1 MKARISLRA
10 RIVMLVVV
18 AIVPLFGMSIFKA
31 LHNASAEVER
41 AKGDLQFAASLAA
54 AGQERVADSARQV
67 LTLIASLPGIQEGP
81 IGDCERYFSRLT
93 QRLPEYANLGLI
105 GLDGNTRCHAL
116 GGGKPAYLGDRAY
129 FHHAMEQRRFVVGT
143 YAVGRLAGKPVITY
157 AQPVIN
163 AADKVTGVVFA
174 SFDLAEMAR
183 LIEGIQLP
191 SGAALGVQDR
201 EGALLAGKPK
211 LPINVGDMV
220 RSPVLQEA
228 VRSLSTGVR
237 EGADGAGH
245 ERLWAFMPSSSHS
258 EAAVFVSVSMDRSLI
273 VGPGHEQL
281 WLELAVLGLV
291 AFLGAWVAW
300 MIGGSVIVGP
310 AHQILYAT
318 RQLEKGHLGVR
329 IPLRQDSAPGEFT
342 RMAASF
348 NLMADSLEQRERDV
362 EKELARSRQAYAT
375 LELTIN
381 SMQEGLMAVDTTGR
395 LLLINETASQL
406 FAIDEMSLVLS
417 PRWPERQGL
426 FVPGSDTL
434 HAFDQLPLYRALQ
447 GESGGPLHILV
458 RNERE
463 PEGRLISCSYRPM
476 RGPDSVV
483 GALMVFSDITHVE
496 RLQLEQARSY
506 ERLRE
511 VQRKLLNA
519 QRLGRIGNWELDIQT
534 GLLWWSDEVYEIFG
548 LLRDQFDG
556 RPDTTL
562 AMIHPD
568 DRSDYRRLRDVAV
581 REGLPLDVEYRIVLP
596 DGQIRWIHQ
605 IGESHPD
612 SAGSGILRAGV
623 VQDVTPRKTAQQMA
637 ARTTE
642 MLKRTGD
649 MARIGGWEVVLDGLK
664 PVWSEQVYR
673 IYELEPGSALS
684 VGQAMACYPPSAQ
697 PALQAAARA
706 AARQGVAWDL
716 ELPLVTMKG
725 RTVWVRSQGRALM
738 QDGRVTR
745 VVGALQDIT
754 EQHNSQEQL
763 RLLGTSISRLN
774 DIVMITETSPLD
786 EPGPRIVFVNDAF
799 ERRTGYR
806 REEVLGRSPRFL
818 QGPKTQRAE
827 LDRISAALRQ
837 MKPVRAELINYKKN
851 GEEIWLD
858 FDMVPIANGQGEFT
872 HFVAVERDITKRKLS
887 EQALMNSEQ
896 RYAALFESAPVA
908 MWIVEAES
916 LGFLAVN
923 EAALAHYGY
932 SRDEFLRLTV
942 ADILSV
948 AERTQLEQHVAQ
960 SSSGLV
966 HRWQH
971 VDRAGR
977 EFPVETLSRA
987 ITYLGKNARF
997 VVAVNV
1003 AAQVKAEKEVQAYL
1017 FTLQRA
1023 ADATQ
1028 AITGHRTLEATM
1040 QETVDQVRAVVGAH
1054 QAVVSLTG
1062 RGEQVHAINAV
1073 SFSDHYAHCRDF
1085 VRQAHACG
1093 LSPAVCASNS
1103 PMRLTQAELEARP
1116 GWQAP
1121 AAGAQPP
1128 PMRGWL
1134 AVPLTGRHGENIGLL
1149 QLTDKYEGDF
1159 TVQDQYVTVEIAQLA
1174 SIAIEN
1180 ARLFE
1185 QVNELNIGLEEKVA
1199 ERTAA
1204 LERQEALFRTLAE
1217 QAPQVIWNAE
1227 PGGRVTYANRQW
1239 YELMGGT
1246 PADWMGY
1253 KWLAAVHPD
1262 DLPDMTANWKAASAS
1277 LTPYM
1282 GLRRMLAQDGTY
1294 HAMSYRASPVLD
1306 DDGRVLF
1313 WVGIDA
1319 DVTEIKAI
1327 EAALR
1332 LSNQELEAFS
1342 YSVSHDLR
1350 SPLNTVDGFSRLLAK
1365 QLEPGDTNDKMRHYL
1380 SRIQAGVAQM
1390 GRLIEDLLSLA
1401 QVSRM
1406 QLRDE
1411 TVDLSAVAREIADE
1425 CRGRDPDRVADI
1437 RIEDGLRVQGDGRL
1451 VRVVMENLVGN
1462 AWKFTSQ
1469 RAETVISIGHTK
1481 TEDGVTAFFV
1491 RDNGAGFDMAYA
1503 DKLFNTFQRLH
1514 AVSEFPGTGV
1524 GLATVS
1530 RVIGRHRG
1538 QVWAQSE
1545 PDKGA
1550 TFFFTMPGVPAHEA
1564 SERIPA
1570 EN

>member
-31 LHNASAEVER
+31 LHNADAEVER
-41 AKGDLQFAASLAA
+41 AKDDLRFAASLAA
-54 AGQERVADSARQV
+54 ASQERVADSARQV
-67 LTLIASLPGIQEGP
+67 LTLIASLTDIQDP
-81 IGDCERYFSRLT
+81 DHTDCDRYFSRLSLG
-93 QRLPEYANLGLI
+93 LPEYANLGLA
-105 GLDGNTRCHAL
+105 GLDGQTRCHAL
-116 GGGKPAYLGDRAY
+116 GSDKKVYVGDRAY
-129 FHHAMEQRRFVVGT
+129 FQDAIERRRFVVGV
-143 YAVGRLAGKPVITY
+143 YAVGRLANKPVLTY
-157 AQPVIN
+157 ALPVIN
-163 AADKVTGVVFA
+163 AADRVTGVVFA
-174 SFDLAEMAR
+174 SFDLAGMAR
-183 LIEGIQLP
+183 LVDRVELP
-191 SGAALGVQDR
+191 PGAALGIQDR

-211 LPINVGDMV
+211 LPINVGDKV

-228 VRSLSTGVR
+228 VQSLSTGVR
-237 EGADGAGH
+237 EGVDGAGH
-245 ERLWAFMPSSSHS
+245 RRLWAFMPSSSRT
-258 EAAVFVSVSMDRSLI
+258 EAAVFVSVSMDRELI
-273 VGPGHEQL
+273 VGPGHRQL
-281 WLELAVLGLV
+281 WLELAVLALV
-291 AFLGAWVAW
+291 AFLGAWTAW
-300 MIGGSVIVGP
+300 MIGGSGIVGP

-318 RQLEKGHLGVR
+318 RQLEKGSLGVR
-329 IPLRQDSAPGEFT
+329 IPLRQDRTGGEFD
-342 RMAASF
+342 RIAASF

-362 EKELARSRQAYAT
+362 ENELARSRQAYAT
-375 LELTIN
+375 LELTVN

-395 LLLINETASQL
+395 LLLINETASRL
-406 FAIDEMSLVLS
+406 FSIDDMSMVLS
-417 PRWPERQGL
+417 PRWPEHQGL
-426 FVPGSDTL
+426 FVPGTQTL
-434 HAFDQLPLYRALQ
+434 YAFDQLPLYLALQ

-458 RNERE
+458 RNAHEAG
-463 PEGRLISCSYRPM
+463 GRLISCSYRPM

-483 GALMVFSDITHVE
+483 GALMVFSDITDVE
-496 RLQLEQARSY
+496 RLQLDQTRSY
-506 ERLRE
+506 EQLRE

-519 QRLGRIGNWELDIQT
+519 QRLGRIGNWELDQAS
-534 GLLWWSDEVYEIFG
+534 GRLWWSDEVYELYG
-548 LLRDQFDG
+548 LAPGQFDG
-556 RPDTTL
+556 HPDTVM
-562 AMIHPD
+562 AMIHAD
-568 DRSDYRRLRDVAV
+568 DRAEYARLREVAM
-581 REGLPLDVEYRIVLP
+581 RDGLPLDVEYRIITP
-596 DGQIRWIHQ
+596 AGQIRWIHQ
-605 IGESHPD
+605 IGEPHRD
-612 SAGSGILRAGV
+612 GQASGVLRAGV
-623 VQDVTPRKTAQQMA
+623 VQDVTSRKTAQQVA

-649 MARIGGWEVVLDGLK
+649 MARIGGWEVVLEGLQ

-673 IYELEPGSALS
+673 IYELEPGSPLS
-684 VGQAMACYPPSAQ
+684 VEQAMACYAPEAQ

-706 AARQGVAWDL
+706 AAEHGTAWDL
-716 ELPLVTMKG
+716 ELPLVTFKG
-725 RTVWVRSQGRALM
+725 RAIWVRTQGRALL

-745 VVGALQDIT
+745 VIGALQDIT
-754 EQHNSQEQL
+754 EQHESQEQL

-774 DIVMITETSPLD
+774 DMVMITETSPLE

-818 QGPKTQRAE
+818 QGPMTQREE
-827 LDRISAALRQ
+827 LDRIGAAMRQ

-851 GEEIWLD
+851 GEEFWLD
-858 FDMVPIANGQGEFT
+858 MDMVPIADGTGRFT
-872 HFVAVERDITKRKLS
+872 HFVAIERDITKRKLA

-908 MWIVEAES
+908 MWIVDTET

-923 EAALAHYGY
+923 EAAIAQYGY
-932 SRDEFLRLTV
+932 SRDEFLQLDVTR
-942 ADILSV
+942 ILSP
-948 AERTQLEQHVAQ
+948 AERVELQQHIEK
-960 SSSGLV
+960 SSTGLM

-971 VDRAGR
+971 VDSQGR

-987 ITYLGKNARF
+987 ITHMDRAARF

-1003 AAQVKAEKEVQAYL
+1003 TAQVKAENDVQAYL

-1028 AITGHRTLEATM
+1028 AITAQRTLEATM
-1040 QETVDQVRAVVGAH
+1040 QETVDQARAVVGAH

-1062 RGEQVHAINAV
+1062 RGESAPAITAV
-1073 SFSDHYAHCRDF
+1073 SFSDHYANCREF
-1085 VRQAHACG
+1085 VRQAHDCG
-1093 LSPAVCASNS
+1093 LAQAVCRTNR
-1103 PMRLTQAELEARP
+1103 PVRLTQAELEAQP
-1116 GWQAP
+1116 GWQAVTN
-1121 AAGAQPP
+1121 ASAGPP

-1134 AVPLTGRHGENIGLL
+1134 AVPLTGRHGENVGLL
-1149 QLTDKYEGDF
+1149 QLTDKYEGEF
-1159 TVQDQYVTVEIAQLA
+1159 SLQDQYVSVELAQLA
-1174 SIAIEN
+1174 SIAMEN

-1185 QVNELNIGLEEKVA
+1185 QVQQLNLGLEEKVA

-1227 PGGRVTYANRQW
+1227 PGGRLTYANRKW

-1246 PADWMGY
+1246 PADWMGH
-1253 KWLAAVHPD
+1253 KWLGTVHPD
-1262 DLPDMTANWKAASAS
+1262 DLPDMLANWQAARET
-1277 LTPYM
+1277 LTPYT
-1282 GLRRMLAQDGTY
+1282 GLRRVLASDGNY
-1294 HAMSYRASPVLD
+1294 HVMSYRASPVLD
-1306 DDGRVLF
+1306 EGGQVLF

-1365 QLEPGDTNDKMRHYL
+1365 QIDQSASNAKVQHYL

-1406 QLRDE
+1406 QLRSE
-1411 TVDLSAVAREIADE
+1411 TVDLSAIAREIAEE
-1425 CRGRDPDRVADI
+1425 CRGRDPSRVAEI
-1437 RIEDGLRVQGDGRL
+1437 VIADGLRVQGDGRL
-1451 VRVVMENLVGN
+1451 IRVVMENLLGN

-1469 RAETVISIGHTK
+1469 RPRTLISVGQAK
-1481 TEDGVTAFFV
+1481 VEGGVTAFFV

-1530 RVIGRHRG
+1530 RVIGRHNG
-1538 QVWAQSE
+1538 QVWAEAE

-1550 TFFFTMPGVPAHEA
+1550 TFFFTLPGAA
-1564 SERIPA
+1564 SA
-1570 EN
+1570 

>member
-31 LHNASAEVER
+31 LHNADADVER
-41 AKGDLQFAASLAA
+41 AKDDLRFAASLVAA
-54 AGQERVADSARQV
+54 SQERVADSARQV
-67 LTLIASLPGIQEGP
+67 LTLIASLPEIQDAGNT
-81 IGDCERYFSRLT
+81 DCDRYFSRLS
-93 QRLPEYANLGLI
+93 RGLPEYANLGVV
-105 GLDGNTRCHAL
+105 GLDGQTRCHAM
-116 GGGKPAYLGDRAY
+116 GSARKAYLGDRAY
-129 FHHAMEQRRFVVGT
+129 FQDAIEQRRFVVGT
-143 YAVGRLAGKPVITY
+143 YAVGRLANKPVITY
-157 AQPVIN
+157 AQPVVDD
-163 AADKVTGVVFA
+163 ADRITGVVFA

-183 LIEGIQLP
+183 LVDGIQLP
-191 SGAALGVQDR
+191 SGAALGVHDR

-211 LPINVGDMV
+211 LPINPGDMV

-228 VRSLSTGVR
+228 VKSLSTGVR
-237 EGADGAGH
+237 EGPDGGGH
-245 ERLWAFMPSSSHS
+245 DRLWAFMPSSPRT
-258 EAAVFVSVSMDRSLI
+258 EAAVFVSVSMDRDLI
-273 VGPGHEQL
+273 VDPGHRQL
-281 WLELAVLGLV
+281 WLELAVLALV
-291 AFLGAWVAW
+291 AFLGAWSAW
-300 MIGGSVIVGP
+300 MIGGSGIIGP

-318 RQLEKGHLGVR
+318 RQLEQGRRDVR
-329 IPLRQDSAPGEFT
+329 IPLRKDRTGGEFD
-342 RMAASF
+342 RIAGSF

-362 EKELARSRQAYAT
+362 ENELARSRQAYAT
-375 LELTIN
+375 LELTVN
-381 SMQEGLMAVDTTGR
+381 SMQEGLMAVDTAGR
-395 LLLINETASQL
+395 LLLINETASRL
-406 FAIDEMSLVLS
+406 FAIDGMSMVLS

-426 FVPGSDTL
+426 FVPDTQAL
-434 HAFDQLPLYRALQ
+434 YAFEQLPLYRALQ

-463 PEGRLISCSYRPM
+463 AGGRLISCSYRPM

-483 GALMVFSDITHVE
+483 GALMVFSDITDVE
-496 RLQLEQARSY
+496 RLQLEQTRSY
-506 ERLRE
+506 EQLRE

-519 QRLGRIGNWELDIQT
+519 QRLGRIGNWELDQAS
-534 GLLWWSDEVYEIFG
+534 GRLWWSDEVYELYG
-548 LLRDQFDG
+548 LAHGQFDG
-556 RPDTTL
+556 DPATVL
-562 AMIHPD
+562 ALIHPD
-568 DRSDYRRLRDVAV
+568 DRAEYARLRDVAM
-581 REGLPLDVEYRIVLP
+581 RDSLALDVEYRIITP
-596 DGQIRWIHQ
+596 AGQTRWIHQ
-605 IGESHPD
+605 IGEPHD
-612 SAGSGILRAGV
+612 DGQGSGVLRAGV
-623 VQDVTPRKTAQQMA
+623 VQDVTSRKTAQQLA

-649 MARIGGWEVVLDGLK
+649 MAKIGGWEVALEGLE

-673 IYELEPGSALS
+673 IYELEPGTPFSVEQAL
-684 VGQAMACYPPSAQ
+684 ACYAPQAQ

-706 AARQGVAWDL
+706 AAEHGTAWDL
-716 ELPLVTMKG
+716 ELPLVTAKG
-725 RTVWVRSQGRALM
+725 KAIWVRTQGRALL

-745 VVGALQDIT
+745 LVGALQDIT
-754 EQHNSQEQL
+754 EQHESQEQL
-763 RLLGTSISRLN
+763 RLLGTSIARLN
-774 DIVMITETSPLD
+774 DIVMITETSPLE

-799 ERRTGYR
+799 VRRTGYR

-818 QGPKTQRAE
+818 QGPNTQRAE
-827 LDRISAALRQ
+827 LDRIGEAMRQ

-851 GEEIWLD
+851 GEEYWLD
-858 FDMVPIANGQGEFT
+858 LDMVPIADGTGQFT
-872 HFVAVERDITKRKLS
+872 HFVAIERDITKRKLAV
-887 EQALMNSEQ
+887 QALVNSEQ

-908 MWIVEAES
+908 MWIVDTET
-916 LGFLAVN
+916 LGFMAVN
-923 EAALAHYGY
+923 EAALENYGY
-932 SRDEFLRLTV
+932 SRDQFLRLGI
-942 ADILSV
+942 ADILSP
-948 AERTQLEQHVAQ
+948 AERAQLQQHIEKSV
-960 SSSGLV
+960 SGQM

-971 VDRAGR
+971 VDSRGR

-987 ITYLGKNARF
+987 ITYLDRAARF

-1003 AAQVKAEKEVQAYL
+1003 GAQVKAENEVQAYL

-1028 AITGHRTLEATM
+1028 AITSHRTLETTM
-1040 QETVDQVRAVVGAH
+1040 QETVDQARAVVGAH
-1054 QAVVSLTG
+1054 QAVVSLSA
-1062 RGEQVHAINAV
+1062 RGESVPAINAV

-1085 VRQAHACG
+1085 VRQAHDCG
-1093 LSPAVCASNS
+1093 LPQTVCRTNS
-1103 PMRLTQAELEARP
+1103 PMRLTQAELEAQP
-1116 GWQAP
+1116 GWRPVEADR
-1121 AAGAQPP
+1121 GGPP

-1134 AVPLTGRHGENIGLL
+1134 AVPLTGRHGENVGLL
-1149 QLTDKYEGDF
+1149 QLTDKYEGEF
-1159 TVQDQYVTVEIAQLA
+1159 SLQDQYVAVELAQLA
-1174 SIAIEN
+1174 SIAMEN

-1185 QVNELNIGLEEKVA
+1185 QVHQLNIGLEEKVA

-1227 PGGRVTYANRQW
+1227 PGGRVTYANRKW

-1246 PADWMGY
+1246 PDDWMGN
-1253 KWLAAVHPD
+1253 KWLGAVHPD
-1262 DLPDMTANWKAASAS
+1262 DLPDMLANWQAARETLS
-1277 LTPYM
+1277 PYT
-1282 GLRRMLAQDGTY
+1282 GLRRMLTSDGTY
-1294 HAMSYRASPVLD
+1294 HVMSYRASPVLD
-1306 DDGRVLF
+1306 EGGQVLF

-1350 SPLNTVDGFSRLLAK
+1350 SPLNTIDGFSRLLAK
-1365 QLEPGDTNDKMRHYL
+1365 QLDQGSASDKVPHYL

-1411 TVDLSAVAREIADE
+1411 IVDLSAVARDIAEE
-1425 CRGRDPDRVADI
+1425 CRGREPSRVADFL
-1437 RIEDGLRVQGDGRL
+1437 IEDGLRVHGDGRL
-1451 VRVVMENLVGN
+1451 VRVVMENLMGN

-1469 RAETVISIGHTK
+1469 RPRAVISVGQTK
-1481 TEDGVTAFFV
+1481 VEGGVTAFFV

-1538 QVWAQSE
+1538 QVWAESA
-1545 PDKGA
+1545 PDEGA
-1550 TFFFTMPGVPAHEA
+1550 TFFFTLPGVL
-1564 SERIPA
+1564 
-1570 EN
+1570 NV

>member
-31 LHNASAEVER
+31 LHNADAEVAR
-41 AKGDLQFAASLAA
+41 AKDDLRFAASLAA

-67 LTLIASLPGIQEGP
+67 LTLIASLPEIQDAGNT
-81 IGDCERYFSRLT
+81 DCDRYFSSLSR
-93 QRLPEYANLGLI
+93 RLPEYANLGVA
-105 GLDGNTRCHAL
+105 GLDGQTRCHAL
-116 GGGKPAYLGDRAY
+116 GSGRKAYVGDRAY
-129 FHHAMEQRRFVVGT
+129 FQDAIEQRRFVVGSF
-143 YAVGRLAGKPVITY
+143 AVGRLANKPVLTY
-157 AQPVIN
+157 ALPVID
-163 AADKVTGVVFA
+163 AADRITGVVFA

-183 LIEGIQLP
+183 LVDAIQLP
-191 SGAALGVQDR
+191 MGAALGIQDR

-211 LPINVGDMV
+211 LPINVGDKV

-228 VRSLSTGVR
+228 VQSLSTGVR
-237 EGADGAGH
+237 EGPDGAGH
-245 ERLWAFMPSSSHS
+245 ERVWAFRPSSPRT
-258 EAAVFVSVSMDRSLI
+258 EAAVFVSVSMDRGLI
-273 VGPGHEQL
+273 VGPGHRQL
-281 WLELAVLGLV
+281 WLELAVLALV

-300 MIGGSVIVGP
+300 MIGGSGIVGP

-318 RQLEKGHLGVR
+318 RQLEQGRLGVR
-329 IPLRQDSAPGEFT
+329 IPLRKDRTAGEFGKI
-342 RMAASF
+342 AASF

-362 EKELARSRQAYAT
+362 ENELARSRQAYAT
-375 LELTIN
+375 LELTVN

-395 LLLINETASQL
+395 LLLINETASRL
-406 FAIDEMSLVLS
+406 FAIDDLSMVLS

-426 FVPGSDTL
+426 FVPGTQAL
-434 HAFDQLPLYRALQ
+434 YAFDQLPLYLALQ

-458 RNERE
+458 RNEQE
-463 PEGRLISCSYRPM
+463 AGGRLISCSYRPM

-483 GALMVFSDITHVE
+483 GALMVFSDITDVE
-496 RLQLEQARSY
+496 RLQLEQTRSY
-506 ERLRE
+506 EQLRE

-519 QRLGRIGNWELDIQT
+519 QRLGRIGNWELDLGS
-534 GLLWWSDEVYEIFG
+534 GLLWWSDEVYELYG
-548 LLRDQFDG
+548 LAREQFDG
-556 RPDTTL
+556 HPDTVL
-562 AMIHPD
+562 RLIHPD
-568 DRSDYRRLRDVAV
+568 DRADYDRLRQVAM
-581 REGLPLDVEYRIVLP
+581 RDGLPLDVEYRIITP
-596 DGQIRWIHQ
+596 DGQTRWIHQ
-605 IGESHPD
+605 IGEPHAD
-612 SAGSGILRAGV
+612 AQGSGILRAGV
-623 VQDVTPRKTAQQMA
+623 VQDVTSRKTAQQLA

-649 MARIGGWEVVLDGLK
+649 MAKIGGWEVVLDGLQ

-673 IYELEPGSALS
+673 IYEVEPGTPFS
-684 VGQAMACYPPSAQ
+684 VAQAMACYAPQAQ
-697 PALQAAARA
+697 PALRAAARA
-706 AARQGVAWDL
+706 AAEHGTSWDL

-725 RTVWVRSQGRALM
+725 RALWVRTQGRALL

-754 EQHNSQEQL
+754 AQHDSQEQL
-763 RLLGTSISRLN
+763 RLLGTSIARLN
-774 DIVMITETSPLD
+774 DIVIITEASPLT

-818 QGPKTQRAE
+818 QGPRTQRAE
-827 LDRISAALRQ
+827 LDRIGEAMRQ
-837 MKPVRAELINYKKN
+837 MKPVRAELINYRKN
-851 GEEIWLD
+851 GEEFWLD
-858 FDMVPIANGQGEFT
+858 LDMVPIADGSGQFT
-872 HFVAVERDITKRKLS
+872 HFVAVERDITKRKLAV
-887 EQALMNSEQ
+887 QALIESEQ
-896 RYAALFESAPVA
+896 RYAALFEAAPVA
-908 MWIVEAES
+908 MWIVDS
-916 LGFLAVN
+916 QTLGFLAVN
-923 EAALAHYGY
+923 QIALDNYGY
-932 SRDEFLRLTV
+932 SREDFLRLTV
-942 ADILSV
+942 SDILSP
-948 AERTQLEQHVAQ
+948 AERAELAQHVAKT
-960 SSSGLV
+960 SSGLV

-971 VDRAGR
+971 VDSQGR

-987 ITYLGKNARF
+987 ITYLDKAARF

-1003 AAQVKAEKEVQAYL
+1003 SAQVRAENEVQAYL

-1028 AITGHRTLEATM
+1028 AITAHHTLEATM
-1040 QETVDQVRAVVGAH
+1040 QETVDQARAVVGAH
-1054 QAVVSLTG
+1054 QAVVSLTA
-1062 RGEQVHAINAV
+1062 RGDSAPAINAT
-1073 SFSDHYAHCRDF
+1073 SFSDHYANCRDF
-1085 VRQAHACG
+1085 VQQAHGCG
-1093 LSPAVCASNS
+1093 IAQAVCQTNS
-1103 PMRLTQAELEARP
+1103 PMRLTQAELEAQP
-1116 GWQAP
+1116 GWQP
-1121 AAGAQPP
+1121 VAADRPGPP

-1134 AVPLTGRHGENIGLL
+1134 AVPLTGRHGENVGLL

-1159 TVQDQYVTVEIAQLA
+1159 SLQDQYVAVELAQLA
-1174 SIAIEN
+1174 SIAIDN

-1185 QVNELNIGLEEKVA
+1185 EVHQLNLGLEEKVA

-1227 PGGRVTYANRQW
+1227 PGGRVTYANRKW
-1239 YELMGGT
+1239 YELMGGA
-1246 PADWMGY
+1246 PADWMGH
-1253 KWLAAVHPD
+1253 KWLGAVHPD
-1262 DLPDMTANWKAASAS
+1262 DLPDMLANWKHARET
-1277 LTPYM
+1277 LTPYT
-1282 GLRRMLAQDGTY
+1282 GLRRMLASDGTY
-1294 HAMSYRASPVLD
+1294 HVMSYRASPVLD
-1306 DDGRVLF
+1306 EDGQVLF

-1327 EAALR
+1327 ETALR

-1365 QLEPGDTNDKMRHYL
+1365 QLDQNTNEKVQHYL

-1406 QLRDE
+1406 QLREE
-1411 TVDLSAVAREIADE
+1411 TVDLSAIARDIADE
-1425 CRGRDPDRVADI
+1425 CRGRAPSRVAEI
-1437 RIEDGLRVQGDGRL
+1437 HIADGLRVLGDGRL
-1451 VRVVMENLVGN
+1451 IRVVMENLIGN

-1469 RAETVISIGHTK
+1469 RPRAVISVGQTK
-1481 TEDGVTAFFV
+1481 VDGGMTAFFV

-1538 QVWAQSE
+1538 QVWAESA
-1545 PDKGA
+1545 PDQGA
-1550 TFFFTMPGVPAHEA
+1550 TFFFTLPGAPGA
-1564 SERIPA
+1564 
-1570 EN
+1570 